1 MKATQHESKLF
12 IKLSRGLRVPDDSV
26 IIAIH
31 KASSLRACV
40 ISWIP
45 INFQVGTMEIELTLD
60 GVLLLE
66 IVNPRD
72 ITIPGDI
79 TPVSRLCLY
88 NVPG

>member
-12 IKLSRGLRVPDDSV
+12 IKLSRGLRLPNDSV
-26 IIAIH
+26 IMAIH

-45 INFQVGTMEIELTLD
+45 ISSGILEIELTLD
-60 GVLLLE
+60 GVLPTK

-72 ITIPGDI
+72 IINLGDI
-79 TPVSRLCLY
+79 TPVNRLCLY